1 MHWSSNALGSRP
13 NTADPRQNSAMSS
26 AGTFLYFAYGSN
38 LLSARLK
45 ARTPS
50 ARPAGRAMLP
60 RFALR
65 WHKIGA
71 DDTGKCDI
79 VFTDRPG
86 DAVHGVAYLIR
97 RAELKHLDRVEEL
110 GFGYYACN
118 VQIRIGASRKLAR
131 TYRAIPVDPSLK
143 PLDWYKRFVVNGAR
157 EHGLPDHY
165 VAALARAPAI
175 VDTNQPRRMRNLR
188 VR

>member
-1 MHWSSNALGSRP
+1 
-13 NTADPRQNSAMSS
+13 MSS

-50 ARPAGRAMLP
+50 ARPIGRAMLP

-71 DDTGKCDI
+71 DATGKCDI

-86 DAVHGVAYLIR
+86 DAVHGVAYAIR

-110 GFGYYACN
+110 GSGYYACN
-118 VQIRIGASRKLAR
+118 VPIQIGGRRKLAR

-143 PLDWYKRFVVNGAR
+143 PLDWYKRFVVHGAQ

-165 VAALARAPAI
+165 VAALARTPAT
-175 VDTNQPRRMRNLR
+175 VDPHQQRRIRNLR
-188 VR
+188 IR